1 MALTIK
7 EDHKDNYKEIFEKL
21 VKEKFDEIKELT
33 HEINYDDLTY
43 YFKGNT
49 ARKIFGDFNNGIE
62 RFRKIRSGEM
72 KLEETKSNL
81 KEISG
86 GRYKSEEQKL
96 ALENIKLLYES
107 REALIKLFND
117 YSSIVSEA

>member
-1 MALTIK
+1 
-7 EDHKDNYKEIFEKL
+7 
-21 VKEKFDEIKELT
+21 
-33 HEINYDDLTY
+33 
-43 YFKGNT
+43 
-49 ARKIFGDFNNGIE
+49 
-62 RFRKIRSGEM
+62 M